1 MSRNLA
7 IDFGNTAIKIG
18 VFENERLLQDWRIA
32 YDESPDI
39 LRIIEDYNVTMSIIC
54 SVVDRGSAIKQHLQE
69 HTRCMVLRPE
79 TPVPFLN
86 AYLTSASLG
95 MDRLA
100 LVAAAFQAYP
110 HNNNLVI
117 SVGTAVTYN
126 VLTSNRTFRGGNIT
140 PGIGLRLRA
149 LNEFTDKLP
158 LVDAPGDTTLLG
170 YDTESSI
177 RSGVINGVAFEIDG
191 FINAYKEQ
199 FKDINVFLT
208 GGDASI
214 LGRKLKNTTFADANL
229 QLKGLNSILL
239 YNAK

>member
-1 MSRNLA
+1 MSRSLA

-18 VFENERLLQDWRIA
+18 VFENDRLLQDWRAA
-32 YDESPDI
+32 YDSVPDV
-39 LRIIEDYNVTMSIIC
+39 LQLVETYQVTHSIIC
-54 SVVDRGSAIKQHLQE
+54 SVVDKGREIKELLQE
-69 HTRCMVLRPE
+69 HTRCMVLQPE

-86 AYLTSASLG
+86 AYLTSATLG

-110 HNNNLVI
+110 HNNSLVI

-126 VLTSNRTFRGGNIT
+126 VLTSTRTFRGGNIT
-140 PGIGLRLRA
+140 PGIGMRLRA
-149 LNEFTDKLP
+149 LNVFTDKLP
-158 LVDAPGDTTLLG
+158 LVEAAGESTLLG
-170 YDTESSI
+170 YDTDSSI

-191 FINAYKEQ
+191 FIDAYKEQ